1 MSRLHGTFEFSSP
14 LVWDTLRL
22 LGKCSLPLTAD
33 HQHTEK
39 ATESALPT
47 PWRHEGNGHRGAM
60 SGDQRRL

>member
-14 LVWDTLRL
+14 SVGDALRL
-22 LGKCSLPLTAD
+22 LVTYELTSISD
-33 HQHTEK
+33 HVHTEK
-39 ATESALPT
+39 ATGSTLPT